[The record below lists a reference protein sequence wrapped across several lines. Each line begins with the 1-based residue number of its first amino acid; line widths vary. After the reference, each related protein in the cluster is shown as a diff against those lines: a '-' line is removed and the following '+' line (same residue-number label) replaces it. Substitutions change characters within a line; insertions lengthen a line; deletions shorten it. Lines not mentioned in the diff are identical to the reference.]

1 MENPN
6 SLYID
11 RVQLLNDL
19 YKKDDKHQD
28 RQEMIETERK
38 KKKAVLPYADLT
50 TLYNYRPM
58 KKVLEIGVLSPFC
71 IFGEEE
77 HIEDKIR

>member
-38 KKKAVLPYADLT
+38 KKKAVLAAHSGL
-50 TLYNYRPM
+50 
-58 KKVLEIGVLSPFC
+58 
-71 IFGEEE
+71 
-77 HIEDKIR
+77 